1 LKPPWTILLLAL
13 AGIVIFLALPR
24 GEKSSSRPSPEAR
37 SPVKSSQAPTALSD
51 HGAVPPGGIPEI
63 TEPGRA
69 QPAEVSVSGVA
80 VFPGSRERLSTFNR
94 PEEPPALDL
103 EIIEETFATYRQIFG
118 QNPTG
123 GTNAEITAALTGKN
137 EKDLAIVP
145 PDFATINSEGEIIDR
160 WGTPYF
166 FHPVSGQVME
176 VLSAGPDGLLW
187 TVDDVGSITP
197 AGRETQVE

>member
-1 LKPPWTILLLAL
+1 M
-13 AGIVIFLALPR
+13 
-24 GEKSSSRPSPEAR
+24 
-37 SPVKSSQAPTALSD
+37 
-51 HGAVPPGGIPEI
+51 
-63 TEPGRA
+63 
-69 QPAEVSVSGVA
+69 A